1 MFREKTDL
9 SECCRNEG
17 SKKKKKEFYCDIYEF
32 DYFLHL
38 IFKKAIF

>member
-1 MFREKTDL
+1 ML
-9 SECCRNEG
+9 SKRGIEE
-17 SKKKKKEFYCDIYEF
+17 KKKNFIDIYEF